1 MTKLKDLKNLIK
13 IVNELKKPLSL
24 ATIFGAL
31 GHLSVVF
38 FTLFLTLAFLE
49 KGLTIYIF
57 LILAFVLSFFKGFFA
72 YVEQLLNHY
81 VAFKVLHILRIKVIE
96 KLKKVSLKNFF
107 KNNSGDYMTMITT
120 DIEILEVFYAHTIT
134 PFFIFLI
141 QTVVISIFIGIFSIK
156 LALIT
161 FVIYLIIGIAYPLLF
176 KEKGQIYGDNYR
188 KEVKNLANDSS
199 EEAYSI
205 FEAIQYQKIQE
216 VKRKIEKRVENF
228 IKASYKKEHFRFN
241 LEFLNILTYNISVIL
256 FIYFANIYIENKS
269 IVVALTAM
277 YIVSFVPIIY
287 MGNIAS
293 TLSQTM
299 AAGKRFLNLMA
310 EEEERENN
318 KKVEFNKLEVKD
330 LSFDYGKENII
341 KNINFSVEKGEI
353 LGISGASGNGKSTL
367 AKLIMRILSYSKG
380 SIKIDRVDIND
391 INIRYFRE
399 NTSMIMQES
408 YMYKATIEKN
418 ISIFEKKIDKEKIKD
433 TLEKT
438 NLLKFVNTLDKKEQE
453 RIEEKS
459 TNISSGQRQRLS
471 TSRSIYAKSKLII
484 LDEATSNIDIFSEIE
499 LLKTLKE
506 IKKDKI
512 IIIISHNKSTLSICD
527 KILKM

>member
-1 MTKLKDLKNLIK
+1 
-13 IVNELKKPLSL
+13 
-24 ATIFGAL
+24 
-31 GHLSVVF
+31 
-38 FTLFLTLAFLE
+38 
-49 KGLTIYIF
+49 
-57 LILAFVLSFFKGFFA
+57 
-72 YVEQLLNHY
+72 
-81 VAFKVLHILRIKVIE
+81 
-96 KLKKVSLKNFF
+96 
-107 KNNSGDYMTMITT
+107 
-120 DIEILEVFYAHTIT
+120 
-134 PFFIFLI
+134 
-141 QTVVISIFIGIFSIK
+141 
-156 LALIT
+156 
-161 FVIYLIIGIAYPLLF
+161 
-176 KEKGQIYGDNYR
+176 
-188 KEVKNLANDSS
+188 
-199 EEAYSI
+199 
-205 FEAIQYQKIQE
+205 
-216 VKRKIEKRVENF
+216 
-228 IKASYKKEHFRFN
+228 
-241 LEFLNILTYNISVIL
+241 
-256 FIYFANIYIENKS
+256 
-269 IVVALTAM
+269 M

-380 SIKIDRVDIND
+380 SIKIDGIDIND

-399 NTSMIMQES
+399 NTSMKMQES

-471 TSRSIYAKSKLII
+471 TSRSIYAESKLII